1 MILNFMMGKRLIER
15 KKRAVNIARTL
26 KKLFPKAKIALN
38 YRTQWEL
45 LISVILSA
53 QCTDIMVNKV
63 TRRLF
68 KKYRTLHDY
77 ARANQKAFEKD
88 IRQAGFYRNKAKHI
102 LKSAKII
109 KERFK
114 GRLPRTMDELLILPG
129 VARKTANV
137 VLGNAF
143 NTVEGIAVDTHVRR
157 FAIKFDLTDYKDPK
171 RIEKDLMDI
180 FPKKEWFSI
189 TYRLIE
195 YGRKICPARI
205 HNCKNHSLT
214 KLYPRAKDI
223 WPRTS

>member
-1 MILNFMMGKRLIER
+1 MMGKRLIER

-45 LISVILSA
+45 LIAVILSA

-143 NTVEGIAVDTHVRR
+143 GIVEGVAVDTHVRR
-157 FAIKFDLTDYKDPK
+157 FAIKFDLTDYKDAK

>member
-1 MILNFMMGKRLIER
+1 MMDKRLIER

-45 LISVILSA
+45 LIAVILSA

>member
-45 LISVILSA
+45 LIAVILSA

>member
-1 MILNFMMGKRLIER
+1 MMGKRLIER

-26 KKLFPKAKIALN
+26 KKLFPKPKIALN

-45 LISVILSA
+45 LIAVILSA

-214 KLYPRAKDI
+214 KLYPRAK
-223 WPRTS
+223 